1 MADSSV
7 KRFAY
12 TARNAQGELVS
23 GSITS
28 DSEATAARRL
38 QAMGLAPLSLRR
50 STGSSGS
57 SSANPLTQFKEWRK
71 SRPQKFKAKDIAIF
85 ARQFATMVEAGLP
98 LVRTINAIVDQ
109 SDHNELKRVLPSVR
123 NDIEAGQSLSYAMSK
138 FPGVFP
144 PLMVGMITAGE
155 ISGSLGNAMNMVAD
169 NYDKDAKLR
178 GKVVN
183 ALTYPVIV
191 MGLATVMVSFMLIFI
206 VPKFAEVF
214 HSLDAE
220 LPWPTQALI
229 TISQWAVFVIPI
241 LVLAGII
248 FGVWWRQNKNERKVR
263 EVVDPLKLKIPIVGK
278 FMQKVSLARF
288 ARTFSSLLTAGVPMI
303 QALEI
308 TAATSGSIVISD
320 ALGDVRNSVRAGKP
334 VHTTME
340 QHDIFP
346 PLLNNMISTGEETGA
361 LSPMLT
367 RVAEFYERDVDESS
381 ERLGVSLEPIL
392 LIIMAVIVGGMIIAL
407 YLPIFSIYEH
417 IGVKK

>member
-1 MADSSV
+1 MADLSV

-50 STGSSGS
+50 SSNSASSRGS
-57 SSANPLTQFKEWRK
+57 NPLASLRAWQK
-71 SRPQKFKAKDIAIF
+71 SRPKKFTAKDIAIF

-98 LVRTINAIVDQ
+98 LVRTINAVAAQTEHIQ
-109 SDHNELKRVLPSVR
+109 LKNCLPQIR
-123 NDIEAGQSLSYAMSK
+123 NDIEAGQSLSFAMSK
-138 FPGVFP
+138 FPNVFP

-155 ISGSLGNAMNMVAD
+155 ISGSLGHAMNMVAD
-169 NYDKDAKLR
+169 NYDKDAKVR

-191 MGLATVMVSFMLIFI
+191 MGLAVVMVTFMLIFI
-206 VPKFAEVF
+206 VPKFADVF
-214 HSLDAE
+214 ASLNAE
-220 LPWPTQALI
+220 LPWPTLALVNF
-229 TISQWAVFVIPI
+229 SKFSVVAIPI
-241 LVLAGII
+241 LVVALVI
-248 FGVWWRQNKNERKVR
+248 FAVWWKQNRNERKVR
-263 EVVDPLKLKIPIVGK
+263 EVVDPLKLKIPIIGK
-278 FMQKVSLARF
+278 FLQKVALARF

-308 TAATSGSIVISD
+308 TAATAGSVVISD

-340 QHDIFP
+340 QHAIFP
-346 PLLNNMISTGEETGA
+346 PLLNQMVSTGEETGA

-381 ERLGVSLEPIL
+381 ERLGAALEPIL
-392 LIIMAVIVGGMIIAL
+392 LIILAVVVGSMIIAL

-417 IGVKK
+417 IGVDK